1 MKKLNY
7 GLLGLCLALLHSTGS
22 FAQAPAAKVK
32 KALLVIVDGIPAD
45 VIEREDTP
53 NIDEISKDGGYT
65 RAYMGGERGGYSQT
79 PTISAVCY
87 TSMITGTWGN
97 KHNVWGND
105 VSAPNYN
112 YWTIFRHLKAQQP
125 DRKLGIYSTWL
136 DNRTKILGEG
146 KPETKA
152 LKIDYHYD
160 GYELDTLRFPHDK
173 MTTYISKIDEEV
185 TQQAWQSIRTEA
197 PDLSWVYLQYADNA
211 GHIFGD
217 AEGMY
222 DAVRKADRQVGDIY
236 NAVKYREQYFHED
249 WMVVII
255 TDHGR
260 DVATGL
266 SHGGQTDRERTI
278 WIATNKQELNQHFHA
293 HQPAIVDILPSVAR
307 HLEVNI
313 QKQQA
318 WELDGVPFVGKVSI
332 ADPKAKLVDGKIEA
346 EWTPFAKEGQV
357 ELFLA
362 SSNTFKEKG
371 VAQADSYTSLGKVDL
386 AKGKASIAL
395 PAALAGKKFYKLV
408 LSAEHNAVNRW
419 IIP

>member
-1 MKKLNY
+1 
-7 GLLGLCLALLHSTGS
+7 
-22 FAQAPAAKVK
+22 
-32 KALLVIVDGIPAD
+32 
-45 VIEREDTP
+45 
-53 NIDEISKDGGYT
+53 
-65 RAYMGGERGGYSQT
+65 
-79 PTISAVCY
+79 
-87 TSMITGTWGN
+87 
-97 KHNVWGND
+97 
-105 VSAPNYN
+105 
-112 YWTIFRHLKAQQP
+112 
-125 DRKLGIYSTWL
+125 
-136 DNRTKILGEG
+136 
-146 KPETKA
+146 
-152 LKIDYHYD
+152 
-160 GYELDTLRFPHDK
+160 
-173 MTTYISKIDEEV
+173 
-185 TQQAWQSIRTEA
+185 
-197 PDLSWVYLQYADNA
+197 
-211 GHIFGD
+211 
-217 AEGMY
+217 
-222 DAVRKADRQVGDIY
+222 
-236 NAVKYREQYFHED
+236 
-249 WMVVII
+249 VII

-313 QKQQA
+313 PKQQA